1 METKIKLTKKEY
13 MKIYNQT
20 NAAKTAQKKWM
31 QSPEG
36 KAKHRAA
43 LKTYHFKYCGV
54 YGAKD
59 TQTGTWLYIGASKSV
74 NGRINNHRY
83 AAKHLNKALKHRP
96 TQYTLYTNLNKH
108 QVEWS
113 IICTCDQDKLKSIEQ
128 QYITMY
134 QPPYNKNQKK
144 KK

>member
-13 MKIYNQT
+13 MKVYNQT

-96 TQYTLYTNLNKH
+96 TQYELYTNLNKH

-134 QPPYNKNQKK
+134 QPSYNKNQKK

>member
-13 MKIYNQT
+13 MKVYNQT

-96 TQYTLYTNLNKH
+96 TQYELYTNLNKH
-108 QVEWS
+108 QVKWS
-113 IICTCDQDKLKSIEQ
+113 IICTCDQNKLKSIEQ